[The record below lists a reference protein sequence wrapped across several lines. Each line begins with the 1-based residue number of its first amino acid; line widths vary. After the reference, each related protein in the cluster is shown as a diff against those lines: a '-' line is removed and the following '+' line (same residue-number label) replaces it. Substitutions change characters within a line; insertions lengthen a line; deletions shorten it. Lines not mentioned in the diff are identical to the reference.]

1 MQVAKLKLLVS
12 FHRWML
18 PLIAQ
23 TPFLSMKEDS
33 CWRRQNVVLER
44 GEIASDASKV
54 QQAVQAELKAYF
66 LIRTYLVM
74 RINSY

>member
-1 MQVAKLKLLVS
+1 
-12 FHRWML
+12 
-18 PLIAQ
+18 
-23 TPFLSMKEDS
+23 
-33 CWRRQNVVLER
+33 VVLER

>member
-1 MQVAKLKLLVS
+1 MGKLLQVAKLKLLLS

-23 TPFLSMKEDS
+23 PPFLSMKEDS
-33 CWRRQNVVLER
+33 FWRRQNTVLRR

-54 QQAVQAELKAYF
+54 
-66 LIRTYLVM
+66 
-74 RINSY
+74 